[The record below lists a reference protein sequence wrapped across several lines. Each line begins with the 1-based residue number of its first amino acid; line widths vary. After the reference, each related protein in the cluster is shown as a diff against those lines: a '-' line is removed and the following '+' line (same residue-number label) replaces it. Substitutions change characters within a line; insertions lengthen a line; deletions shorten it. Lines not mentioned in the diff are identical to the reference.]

1 MSSGK
6 EKEMDPYPVG
16 GPAEVI
22 SRVRFRCIWCK
33 RWGTWIDVGSRPFKL
48 EQILCE
54 PCLDRGRPPH
64 YKYMTR
70 LLPPS
75 MTNELVEAILGF
87 AYERCYDWWR
97 RDQRAGVIT
106 FADRYLGNNDN
117 GA

>member
-1 MSSGK
+1 
-6 EKEMDPYPVG
+6 
-16 GPAEVI
+16 
-22 SRVRFRCIWCK
+22 
-33 RWGTWIDVGSRPFKL
+33 
-48 EQILCE
+48 
-54 PCLDRGRPPH
+54 
-64 YKYMTR
+64 MTR

-106 FADRYLGNNDN
+106 FAARYLGNNDN